1 MLKKYRLIINC
12 PCYNTIRYSYIYI
25 YVYVIN
31 VYTYIYIYIHLLQ
44 ILNLYEGKEGRKN
57 LKNKQNLI

>member
-1 MLKKYRLIINC
+1 MSRIEG
-12 PCYNTIRYSYIYI
+12 IRM
-25 YVYVIN
+25 VFGKLM
-31 VYTYIYIYIHLLQ
+31 YTHIYIYIYIHLLQ